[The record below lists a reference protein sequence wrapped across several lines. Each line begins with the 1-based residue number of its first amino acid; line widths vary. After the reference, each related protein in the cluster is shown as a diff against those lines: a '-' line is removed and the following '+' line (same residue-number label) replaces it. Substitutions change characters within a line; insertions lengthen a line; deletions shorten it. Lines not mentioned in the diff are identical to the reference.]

1 MGQVELV
8 EFGQGMP
15 GQDPGVFRRTGEVD
29 LVAAVRGDR
38 RGRLAGELDQ
48 VLVREHQGQAV
59 AAGLGA
65 DLVDGAG
72 QIQEVL
78 AFVDDQDGVA
88 AGGFGSRAA
97 GGGGLPHRGDDEAA
111 EQSGGVVAEYALG

>member
-1 MGQVELV
+1 M
-8 EFGQGMP
+8 
-15 GQDPGVFRRTGEVD
+15 
-29 LVAAVRGDR
+29 
-38 RGRLAGELDQ
+38 
-48 VLVREHQGQAV
+48 REHQAEAV

-88 AGGFGSRAA
+88 AGRFGSRAA
-97 GGGGLPHRGDDEAA
+97 GGGGLPHRGDDKRA
-111 EQSGGVVAEYALG
+111 EQPGGVVAEHALG